1 MPTRLYMLNRM
12 GNQQKANI
20 ERAAEAARVWED
32 RRAEILMD
40 YTNGPSSQTD
50 MANRYGVTQQA
61 FQKALKRLGI
71 APKPRG
77 RGGAAN
83 GRFKDGTQSTAYR
96 QMVQKRECNRCGS
109 TEQLV
114 VHHRD
119 GVHTNNTPSNLEVLC
134 SPCHTSHHKQEY
146 WARVKGSQS

>member
-1 MPTRLYMLNRM
+1 MLTRLYRLNRM

-40 YTNGPSSQTD
+40 YTNGPFSQTD

-119 GVHTNNTPSNLEVLC
+119 GVHTNNRPDNLEVLC
-134 SPCHTSHHKQEY
+134 SPCHTSHHKQEW
-146 WARVKGSQS
+146 WAARQASAS